1 MKKDFLLKS
10 VFVSSFCLAG
20 IIFGTQSLA
29 AQQPAPS
36 TAPPMNTNEEQ
47 VNDANIQ
54 LMRQDIR
61 SERKKVVAANMPLT
75 DTEATKF
82 WPVYDRYI
90 SETIKVNDDRFALLK
105 EYAKNYNT
113 TTDEQA
119 DSFIKRWLSLD
130 QDNTQLRLKYIPEF
144 EKVISHKK
152 TAMFFQIDR
161 RVSMMIELQLASQV
175 PLVKP

>member
-1 MKKDFLLKS
+1 MKTSLSFS
-10 VFVSSFCLAG
+10 IIVSAFV
-20 IIFGTQSLA
+20 LA
-29 AQQPAPS
+29 AVMSLSAQQSAPAG
-36 TAPPMNTNEEQ
+36 TNNVNMTEEQ

-75 DTEATKF
+75 ETEATKF

-90 SETIKVNDDRFALLK
+90 GETIKVNDVRFALIK
-105 EYAKNYNT
+105 EYAKNYDSA
-113 TTDEQA
+113 TDEQA
-119 DSFIKRWLSLD
+119 DSFIKRWLALD

-161 RVSMMIELQLASQV
+161 RISMMIELQLASQV